1 MLCDLFNLSLYSR
14 TYRLVD
20 LDLLR
25 CVGHLEDNFSQTL
38 NAWAF
43 LCRFSLRHL
52 ILNSFGPCLS
62 SLLDGM
68 YWRVPLILHW
78 LGFTIQNDDI
88 HIDEIVS
95 ILSVPPNLLSIEDG
109 ITITSSVRF
118 IPYEITTH
126 GQCIVV
132 VSMQIGVFFD
142 QVFASYKI
150 SSSALFP
157 ELIR

>member
-1 MLCDLFNLSLYSR
+1 
-14 TYRLVD
+14 
-20 LDLLR
+20 
-25 CVGHLEDNFSQTL
+25 
-38 NAWAF
+38 
-43 LCRFSLRHL
+43 
-52 ILNSFGPCLS
+52 
-62 SLLDGM
+62 M

-150 SSSALFP
+150 SSSVLFP